1 MILKILNIDLK
12 IFDFFKK
19 VQNLKKND
27 LLNHIFVILG
37 VNCEAV
43 HVHTSPVVLFQLI
56 IFACLGNSRAQTYRS
71 IP

>member
-27 LLNHIFVILG
+27 HLNHIFVILG
-37 VNCEAV
+37 VNCEAQYMYIQV
-43 HVHTSPVVLFQLI
+43 QLFY
-56 IFACLGNSRAQTYRS
+56 FN
-71 IP
+71 